1 MSLKKIQKF
10 KFDYDTLNDDLFL
23 FSSNSKS
30 KGSIEFGDVIL
41 DFNNKRELVGIQFM
55 NASKFITTLT
65 GDKNIKT
72 ILESLKESKAEIT
85 YRENMIV
92 IKFYLM
98 GSLNEVSS
106 TLSVPSII
114 ESSPALA
121 YA

>member
-10 KFDYDTLNDDLFL
+10 KFNYDSSSDDLFL

-41 DFNNKRELVGIQFM
+41 DFNSKRELVGIQFM

-72 ILESLKESKAEIT
+72 ILENLKESKAEIT
-85 YRENMIV
+85 YRENIII
-92 IKFYLM
+92 IKFYLI

-106 TLSVPSII
+106 TLSIPSII